1 MTSPPPGP
9 LRLDADRM
17 RTAADFHEAYGHL
30 VEPDEGEDGDFK
42 ALVEAAS
49 AYRLAGQWRLLT
61 ERAPGVELLLH
72 AAWLFSRAGLAYGA
86 YLRAALAPDRYGDQL
101 DSWTE
106 RLLRTAG
113 QRHGASE
120 HVQQQTY
127 LLLACARLTT
137 PGSAQAAELRSFAT
151 GSPHRDGVVPV
162 GSMAMPVRTFWGLAL
177 DMLSPEDGPAARRY
191 ARTLAELSRA
201 YARTVDLAMANT
213 LTWFN
218 AAAPID
224 VADLDVIGTVAM
236 GVQHF
241 GLNRIQGLLTTGTEL
256 SAVALVPL
264 DLGMSVASPERPP
277 RPPTPYVR
285 LDDLPR
291 LDDLGR
297 QDDLGRL
304 DDPDEPEDLG
314 GPDRP
319 NGPDDWGGP
328 GGGLGGL

>member
-61 ERAPGVELLLH
+61 ERGPGVELLLH

-191 ARTLAELSRA
+191 AGTLAELSRA

-236 GVQHF
+236 GVQRF
-241 GLNRIQGLLTTGTEL
+241 GLNRMLDLLTTGTEL
-256 SAVALVPL
+256 PAVALVPL
-264 DLGMSVASPERPP
+264 DLGMSVASPERP
-277 RPPTPYVR
+277 RWPPTPDV
-285 LDDLPR
+285 
-291 LDDLGR
+291 
-297 QDDLGRL
+297 RL
-304 DDPDEPEDLG
+304 DDPDEPEDLD

-328 GGGLGGL
+328 DGPGRPWGRGGPGGGLGGL